1 MRRRAIALSC
11 GVLALAGCGS
21 SGPTTSPAM
30 ESGQAAVSEVFRI
43 SQAEVGEDVGL
54 VLTGLGRPTGEP
66 PAGLAS
72 VTTARLV
79 LNRLIEGYAQGAGL
93 EPTQAEVEAGLEAL
107 VSQTGGQDALNSLA
121 LAERHPAARR
131 SRTTVRTNLLV
142 EQIGRQLN
150 AAGDSAAQVDA
161 ARVALTRVLG
171 RGRRRGRSAVR
182 HLGRRDPDHRRRA
195 RRSPSRRPRSR
206 QPSRW
211 ASHRRDSR
219 RRPPVRATSRP
230 ERCAAAR
237 ADRRHGPPARAGRV
251 PVGRASR
258 PTSRWSP
265 T

>member
-1 MRRRAIALSC
+1 MRRGAIALSC

-30 ESGQAAVSEVFRI
+30 ESGQAAVSDVFRV

-107 VSQTGGQDALNSLA
+107 VSQNGGRDALNSLA
-121 LAERHPAARR
+121 LQSGIPPEAIED
-131 SRTTVRTNLLV
+131 TVRSNLLV

-150 AAGDSAAQVDA
+150 AAGDSAAQIDA
-161 ARVALTRVLG
+161 ARVALTG
-171 RGRRRGRSAVR
+171 YSAEVDVEVAPR
-182 HLGRRDPDHRRRA
+182 YGTWDDATLTIVPG
-195 RRSPSRRPRSR
+195 SPVAGP
-206 QPSRW
+206 Q
-211 ASHRRDSR
+211 ASEQ
-219 RRPPVRATSRP
+219 ATQ
-230 ERCAAAR
+230 
-237 ADRRHGPPARAGRV
+237 
-251 PVGRASR
+251 
-258 PTSRWSP
+258 
-265 T
+265 